1 MFNDAY
7 AALFGPTELEMDAL
21 AKCNQFGRFP
31 ILPLSTTLE
40 PAVHDG
46 SVSDD
51 SCSPITPL
59 DAYNLNLHTLC
70 YQKTEPFAPAL
81 EQCLPMSALYA
92 PPGHLL
98 HPSDAESS
106 SSATDSSSP
115 ASEAALLPISP
126 PIVPSQ
132 APPASSKK
140 RGAPGGDE
148 DGAGPTAAKKPR
160 VSLGRIRA
168 KDFVPPDV
176 SGLTKR
182 EARLVKNRAA
192 AFLSRQR
199 KREEFE
205 AMEVRLAELERENE
219 QLRRTSS
226 SETAASPAPSSQSS
240 AGDALEPMQLQLS
253 SMRQL
258 LQAAEEREQALK
270 TELEELR
277 LEPAES
283 SRTGTASGSLGLMAV
298 LSLSSVLKD
307 AAGAS
312 SWARELALCDAQ
324 SGVPEIEVSCSP
336 CTDGRVRVRLHRP
349 TEQPQEDAASDWPF
363 DSPSSLGF
371 MDDGFASIFPAPN
384 GAQKRVRLALASA
397 KLGEDGAELEVEIR

>member
-7 AALFGPTELEMDAL
+7 TSLFGASELEMDAL

-31 ILPLSTTLE
+31 ILPLSTTLQ

-46 SVSDD
+46 SLSDE

-70 YQKTEPFAPAL
+70 YQRAEPFAAQL
-81 EQCLPMSALYA
+81 EQCLPMSALYV
-92 PPGHLL
+92 PPML
-98 HPSDAESS
+98 HPSDVDS

-115 ASEAALLPISP
+115 VSEAALLPISP

-132 APPASSKK
+132 APPASKK
-140 RGAPGGDE
+140 RAAPSD
-148 DGAGPTAAKKPR
+148 DAVSDAAAPTAAKKPR

-205 AMEVRLAELERENE
+205 AMEVRLTELERENE
-219 QLRRTSS
+219 QLRRTPSSS
-226 SETAASPAPSSQSS
+226 SETAASPSPSSHSS
-240 AGDALEPMQLQLS
+240 SGDALEPMQLQLS

-270 TELEELR
+270 AELEELR
-277 LEPAES
+277 LEPADAGDAPK
-283 SRTGTASGSLGLMAV
+283 TGSLGLMAV
-298 LSLSSVLKD
+298 LSLSSVIKS
-307 AAGAS
+307 AEGSS

-336 CTDGRVRVRLHRP
+336 CTDGRLRVRLHRP
-349 TEQPQEDAASDWPF
+349 TEQQAQAQEDASDWSF

-371 MDDGFASIFPAPN
+371 MDDSFSSIFPGPR
-384 GAQKRVRLALASA
+384 AQKRVRLALAGA
-397 KLGEDGAELEVEIR
+397 KLSDDGAELEVEIR